1 MSPREHDRPRR
12 CRGRQIALDR
22 LLSLV
27 SNQFDLTRNTVIRRL
42 LTAAAVLAAAAVA
55 HAALPTFWQ
64 VSTEAE
70 FLQGDVE
77 NLSID
82 SYGRLTLGPGTDTVY
97 ESSAPFLWTMI
108 SAPDGAVFVGSGNE
122 GQVHRIDATGRA
134 TLFFDAEELE
144 VHAIAPAPGGGI
156 YAATSPEGKIYK
168 VDAAGNGT
176 VFFDPPDKYVWSLA
190 IDRAGNVYAGTGD
203 KGIIY
208 KIGADG
214 RGAPFYQT
222 KATHVM
228 SLAFDR
234 EGRLLA
240 GTESPGR
247 VFQIDASGKPFVLLD
262 SPYNEIHTLRVD
274 ATGNIYAAAVSGR
287 GAPAPDRPAPVPDA
301 PAQQPIA
308 SVTAEVTSITIATD
322 VSAVAAAPVQQAPP
336 RPSQGLGAGA
346 VYRILPDGAWDLL
359 WQPREDVPYDLAFEP
374 GGSVLVATGNEGKIY
389 RLSGDPMQPTLVA
402 RALVQ
407 QVTTLLPDRSGR
419 MLFATSNPGKVLG
432 LSATRAD
439 KGTYTSDIRDAQSV
453 ATWGAIKWQGQD
465 PAGTT
470 LEIATRSGNTR
481 TPDETWSDWSKPY
494 ADPAGSQIVSPRARY
509 LQWRAVLTAAREQA
523 PMLTSVTAAYLPRNT
538 RPRVTSITIHPP
550 GTVFQRPFPTGD
562 PEIAGFEG
570 DTPDRRA
577 ASLNPAAGAIT
588 NAPALGRRAY
598 QKGLL
603 TFVWRA
609 DDENRD
615 ELLYDVLY
623 RREGDTTWK
632 PLKRGLT
639 DPILV
644 WDTTSVPNGRY
655 TVQVLVSDLPSN
667 PPDAALTASMEST
680 TFEIDNMPP
689 IVNVT
694 DVRREGTRTTIVF
707 DVRDADSA
715 VQKVEYSLDGDR
727 WQTIY
732 PKDGIADSRFEQF
745 ELVLEGAT
753 AARGVIIRATD
764 ALNNITSARGE
775 APAPPARR

>member
-1 MSPREHDRPRR
+1 
-12 CRGRQIALDR
+12 LKR
-22 LLSLV
+22 LL
-27 SNQFDLTRNTVIRRL
+27 
-42 LTAAAVLAAAAVA
+42 AAVAVLAAAAVA

-77 NLSID
+77 NLSVD
-82 SYGRLTLGPGTDTVY
+82 SYGRLSLGPATDTVY

-108 SAPDGAVFVGSGNE
+108 GAPDGAVFVGSGNE
-122 GQVHRIDATGRA
+122 GQIHRIDGTGTS

-144 VHAIAPAPGGGI
+144 VHAIVAAPGGGI
-156 YAATSPEGKIYK
+156 YAATSPDGKIYK
-168 VDAAGNGT
+168 IDTSGTGT
-176 VFFDPPDKYVWSLA
+176 VFFDPSDKYIWSLVV
-190 IDRAGNVYAGTGD
+190 DRAGNLYAGTGD
-203 KGIIY
+203 KGVIY
-208 KIGADG
+208 KIGTDG

-228 SLAFDR
+228 ALAFDR

-274 ATGNIYAAAVSGR
+274 TNGNIYAAAVSGR
-287 GAPAPDRPAPVPDA
+287 GGAGNDRPSPAPDPV

-308 SVTAEVTSITIATD
+308 SVSTEVTSITVIAD
-322 VSAVAAAPVQQAPP
+322 ASAASASPAPLAAPRGQ
-336 RPSQGLGAGA
+336 QGLGAGA
-346 VYRILPDGAWDLL
+346 VYRILPDGASDLL
-359 WQPREDVPYDLAFEP
+359 WQPREDVPYDLAFEA

-407 QVTTLLPDRSGR
+407 QVTTLLPDRAGR
-419 MLFATSNPGKVLG
+419 MLFATSNPGKVLR
-432 LSATRAD
+432 LSAARAD
-439 KGTYTSDIRDAQSV
+439 KGTYMSDVRDAQSV
-453 ATWGAIKWQGQD
+453 ATWGAIKWQGQS
-465 PAGTT
+465 PGGTT
-470 LEIATRSGNTR
+470 LEITTRSGNTR

-494 ADPAGSQIVSPRARY
+494 ADSFGSPIVSPRARY
-509 LQWRAVLTAAREQA
+509 LQWRAVLGATREES
-523 PMLTSVTAAYLPRNT
+523 PTITSVTAAYLPRNT
-538 RPRVTSITIHPP
+538 RPRVTTITIHPP

-577 ASLNPAAGAIT
+577 ASLNPAAGAVT

-609 DDENRD
+609 EDDNRD
-615 ELLYDVLY
+615 ELLYDVQY

-632 PLKRGLT
+632 PLKRALT

-655 TVQVLVSDLPSN
+655 TMQVVVSDSPSN
-667 PPDAALTASMEST
+667 PPDGALTASLEST
-680 TFEIDNMPP
+680 TFEVDNTPP

-694 DVRREGTRTTIVF
+694 EVRRAGTRTTIVF
-707 DVRDADSA
+707 EVRDTDSA
-715 VQKVEYSLDGDR
+715 VQKAEYSLDGDR

-732 PKDGIADSRFEQF
+732 PKDGIADSRAEQF

-753 AARGVIIRATD
+753 AARGVIIRASD

-775 APAPPARR
+775 APAAPARR